1 MRRDTFP
8 VVKDPLSRT
17 DTCWLTL
24 VSTIARL
31 LGFVA
36 RLGTTPGAAS
46 VDSSSWTL
54 TWTEDVLLPPDADVL
69 PRASLCVGL
78 KRFTGAHFVSRTV
91 AHIRYTRTVICPH
104 VYAST
109 TFRKHTPKKKTTSS
123 NRPFSSPL
131 VSITEGRVFRLVV
144 TKNTSG
150 LAAHSPGVAEFLTV
164 GVEFVV
170 PALEVVGTK
179 PVIVTTETRHPTFV
193 LTRDSQLHIAV
204 AIPDDLQSKFCF
216 KYH

>member
-1 MRRDTFP
+1 MVFL
-8 VVKDPLSRT
+8 VK
-17 DTCWLTL
+17 
-24 VSTIARL
+24 
-31 LGFVA
+31 
-36 RLGTTPGAAS
+36 
-46 VDSSSWTL
+46 L

-78 KRFTGAHFVSRTV
+78 KRFTGAHFVSRTI
-91 AHIRYTRTVICPH
+91 AHIRYTRTAKENVLQLFGNSLTASRHTKLVIVKLFFLPVICPH
-104 VYAST
+104 VYPST

-193 LTRDSQLHIAV
+193 LTRDCQLHIAV
-204 AIPDDLQSKFCF
+204 AIPDDLQSKLCF